1 MKKNMILKLGKML
14 LVLIKKSVNPSSFK
28 VFSVNDSFTVF
39 PKPFIFGEVF
49 CNGIVVKVLFGL
61 S

>member
-1 MKKNMILKLGKML
+1 MMILKLGKML

-28 VFSVNDSFTVF
+28 VFSVSDSFTVF

-49 CNGIVVKVLFGL
+49 YNGIVVKVLFGL